1 MPQRKVTL
9 VCKNISQK
17 QWSNLILEL
26 NLMKKAWAPY
36 AGINI
41 EGHGIKKI
49 IDWGTNSTSEKY
61 KV

>member
-1 MPQRKVTL
+1 
-9 VCKNISQK
+9 
-17 QWSNLILEL
+17 
-26 NLMKKAWAPY
+26 MKKAWAPY
-36 AGINI
+36 TGINI